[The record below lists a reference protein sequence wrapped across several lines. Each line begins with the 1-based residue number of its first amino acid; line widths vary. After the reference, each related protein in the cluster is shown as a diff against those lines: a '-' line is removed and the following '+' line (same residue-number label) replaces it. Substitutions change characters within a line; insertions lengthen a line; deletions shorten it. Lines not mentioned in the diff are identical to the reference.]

1 MWKCQRLKMA
11 KILNKEPAVYKKEQD
26 NFLRDLR
33 KFHDSKGWVFAE
45 TSVCRVMAEESL
57 AARLQAD
64 LLVHVSQATQF
75 RVTTF
80 RLLKQ
85 IMKLIR
91 YFSKLTRILN
101 FRTSYKLAPSING
114 KEIDLYLLYWL
125 VTAQGGWEKVR
136 SFSLV
141 IDPQRECI
149 TIN

>member
-1 MWKCQRLKMA
+1 
-11 KILNKEPAVYKKEQD
+11 
-26 NFLRDLR
+26 
-33 KFHDSKGWVFAE
+33 
-45 TSVCRVMAEESL
+45 
-57 AARLQAD
+57 
-64 LLVHVSQATQF
+64 
-75 RVTTF
+75 
-80 RLLKQ
+80 
-85 IMKLIR
+85 MKLIR
-91 YFSKLTRILN
+91 YFSTLMRILN